1 MNMNHRI
8 VEISADETIAIRH
21 QVMWPDKPVDYV
33 RLPNDEEGKH
43 YGLFIDGEMVS
54 VISLFIT
61 DKQAQFR
68 KFATLQRLQGKGYG
82 TLLLEE
88 VIHVARS
95 LNLDKI
101 WCNARMD
108 KAGYYAKFGMKLTDQ
123 TFLKGGIEYVIME
136 KALI

>member
-1 MNMNHRI
+1 MNHRI
-8 VEISADETIAIRH
+8 VEISPEATIAIRH

-43 YGLFIDGEMVS
+43 YGLFVDDEMVS

-68 KFATLQRLQGKGYG
+68 KFATLQSYQGKGYG
-82 TLLLEE
+82 TLLLKE
-88 VIHVARS
+88 VIHVARNLS
-95 LNLDKI
+95 LDKL

-108 KAGYYAKFGMKLTDQ
+108 KAGYYAKFGMKLTDR

-136 KALI
+136 KAIN